1 MPNLPSFN
9 ALLFGLG
16 GCLVDFGSRAPALA
30 LQRLAHSDT
39 DPGLTH
45 WSEQNASTVEQQ
57 AYLQALCEVADE
69 LSEATP
75 GALPLLHQLHE
86 QHIACAWLDQQPR
99 DASMRLAQALPHWL
113 PGITWQQHRPW
124 PAPDSIWHSL
134 IQLQVERLDGCV
146 LISGEP
152 KLLQAGL
159 NAGLWT
165 VGLATC
171 GPLCGLALGD
181 WQSLEGARRDQLR
194 SQATLSLYRLGVHSV
209 IDQLTELPACL
220 ADLSLR
226 RSKGEK
232 P

>member
-1 MPNLPSFN
+1 MPSLPPFN
-9 ALLFGLG
+9 ALLFGLS
-16 GCLVDFGSRAPALA
+16 GCLVDFGARAPSLA
-30 LQRLAHSDT
+30 QQRLDHKAGACRDLAPPAT
-39 DPGLTH
+39 QL
-45 WSEQNASTVEQQ
+45 AKQ
-57 AYLQALCEVADE
+57 AYLHALCEVADE
-69 LSEATP
+69 LSEPTP
-75 GALPLLHQLHE
+75 GALPIVQQL
-86 QHIACAWLDQQPR
+86 QAQAIPCCWLDELPR
-99 DASMRLAQALPHWL
+99 DVSVRLAQALPKDL
-113 PGITWQQHRPW
+113 PGSTVHHLRPW

-134 IQLQVERLDGCV
+134 MQLQIERVEGCV

-181 WQSLEGARRDQLR
+181 WQSLDGAQRDQLR
-194 SQATLSLYRLGVHSV
+194 SQATLALYHLGVHSV
-209 IDQLTELPACL
+209 IDQLTDLPACL
-220 ADLSLR
+220 ADLSQR